1 MSMMSSSARRAA
13 AAVLAVTLVLGGS
26 ATVWAQ
32 LDPLLFLKRVPPTV
46 IVVMD
51 TSVRMLED
59 GNGNFYDPAFYST
72 TADPLV
78 MGAFPGINA
87 GTVKT
92 YRRVY
97 RNLTHVSL
105 PATGYSAD
113 LITPSA
119 AVWDPAVPLT
129 SNAPAD
135 LAFLD
140 QTRYSIAKRGLA
152 AAVTENAGSMFRW
165 GLLRLRQ
172 STPAWR
178 VSPNCD
184 RPVFVNSL
192 AQLLFGDTNP
202 CNAGGLGRYGIY
214 APSVAAAS
222 YAQASAPAG
231 TVMVTP
237 ANATAA
243 TIAGSVEPRRLATTS
258 ASCLPAVGGV
268 GYEDR
273 PINYALLDAQSGC
286 HRGDDGRQCGQS
298 FLPQHGRR
306 PDHERQRRRRRGVQ
320 REQRSG
326 HDRDDVPDR
335 HGERRHQASSDP
347 RRRP

>member
-72 TADPLV
+72 TADPGV

-92 YRRVY
+92 YRRVF

-140 QTRYSIAKRGLA
+140 ETRYSIAKRGLA
-152 AAVTENAGSMFRW
+152 ASVTENAGSMFRW

-202 CNAGGLGRYGIY
+202 CNAGGLGPLRDLRSQRCRGQPRPGISSGRHRHGH
-214 APSVAAAS
+214 ACQCHSDHH
-222 YAQASAPAG
+222 
-231 TVMVTP
+231 T
-237 ANATAA
+237 
-243 TIAGSVEPRRLATTS
+243 GSVEPPDWRQHRSRACRPWRRRLRGSPDQLRA
-258 ASCLPAVGGV
+258 ARR
-268 GYEDR
+268 E
-273 PINYALLDAQSGC
+273 SGC
-286 HRGDDGRQCGQS
+286 YRGDDGRQCGQS

-306 PDHERQRRRRRGVQ
+306 PDHER
-320 REQRSG
+320 
-326 HDRDDVPDR
+326 
-335 HGERRHQASSDP
+335 
-347 RRRP
+347 